1 MNWFKAL
8 TISGK
13 PAGLGFECEKCH
25 LGYTHSA
32 PEKVFHCGA
41 WESAP
46 KITALLPTR
55 RIGGD
60 AALPKNVFK
69 IGVWEL

>member
-1 MNWFKAL
+1 MIWFKAL

-25 LGYTHSA
+25 LGYAHDA
-32 PEKVFHCGA
+32 PERVFHCGA

-46 KITALLPTR
+46 KFTALLPTR

-60 AALPKNVFK
+60 PALPGNVIQ
-69 IGVWEL
+69 IGIWEL